1 MIIRKL
7 LFACLITLS
16 VAGTPATAQ
25 SMQEVIVKQ
34 LVDQGF
40 TRISINTT
48 FLGRV
53 RIVATSAARSR
64 EIIFNPRT
72 GEILRDYWDDLD
84 GGGRVSP
91 KIVSPF
97 GGDSG
102 GGDSGGGKSGGTS
115 GSGSSSGD
123 VGHDDNDGDHDGDDD
138 AGGDDGDDDHGDGDQ
153 GDDDHDDVG
162 GDDGGDDDGDDD

>member
-1 MIIRKL
+1 MIRKL
-7 LFACLITLS
+7 LFACLISLS

-25 SMQEVIVKQ
+25 SMQDVIVKQ

-53 RIVATSAARSR
+53 RIVATSAMRSR

-84 GGGRVSP
+84 GEGRVNP

-97 GGDSG
+97 GGASD
-102 GGDSGGGKSGGTS
+102 
-115 GSGSSSGD
+115 SGSSGGD
-123 VGHDDNDGDHDGDDD
+123 VGYDNDAGDDD
-138 AGGDDGDDDHGDGDQ
+138 D
-153 GDDDHDDVG
+153 DDDHDDG
-162 GDDGGDDDGDDD
+162 ADDDDHDDGADDDDHDDGGDDDDHDGGDDDDDGDDD